1 MGLDIRGMPAEQSK
15 QDNRPAFSFPKMEEE
30 ILAFWQKEKIFERS
44 VNERP
49 SDKEYVFYDGP
60 PFATGL
66 PHFGHLLA
74 SAIKDIVPR
83 YKTMQGFRVE
93 RRFGWDCHGLP
104 VETMVEK
111 ELGVNSKK
119 EIEKLGIQKFN
130 DACRAAVLRYVSEW
144 RRIITRFGRWVDFD
158 NDYKTM
164 DPKYMESV
172 IWVFS
177 ELYKK
182 KLIYEDFR
190 CSLYCTR
197 CETPLSNFET
207 AMDNSYQEV
216 EDPSIYIVFELADKP
231 NTFFLSWTT
240 TPWTLSAN
248 VALAVKEDAKYAEV
262 ELNKGDKVW
271 RSRRFI
277 LAKDRLPFVLASEP
291 YTVINEFSGADLAG
305 RKYKPIQD
313 LAKPGKEAYRVV
325 AADFVSL
332 DEGTGLVH
340 IAPAFG
346 EDDFNISKKENLPMV
361 LTVDGGGRFLP
372 FISPW
377 AGQHVKE
384 ADEKIIAAL
393 KQEGK
398 LWRAET
404 IKHSYPFCWRC
415 MSPLIY
421 KVQTSWYVKVE
432 SIKSK
437 MLLTNE
443 KIHWVPEHLKHGRFR
458 KGIEGAPDWGVS
470 RSRYWG
476 VPIPVWRCDRCKKE
490 RVVGG
495 LDELEKLSGKRPHD
509 LHRPLIDEVAWA
521 CACGG
526 TFQRVP
532 EVFDVWFESGSMPY
546 AEVHYPFDNKEKFE
560 ATFPADFITEYIAQT
575 RGWFYVMHVLSN
587 ALFGKN
593 SFKHVVTTG
602 TILGTDGT
610 KMSKSKGNYPDANL
624 IFDRYGADAL
634 RYYFLASSVMQAEA
648 VNFSESEIAEAVRKI
663 LLPFWNVFTFFKLY
677 APEGEKLKP
686 MREPKHVLDKWILAR
701 LEETRH
707 GVEGAMEGYELWRVA
722 RPLANF
728 VNDLSTWYLRR
739 SRDRFKSDNKE
750 DIDEAVASLYSV
762 LVTAAKIFA
771 PFTPFLAEH
780 LYQNLKPWNAK
791 PKDSVHLEPWPKSH
805 KEFLDEKL
813 LKEMSEA
820 REIIEIGH
828 ALRAAKKIKVRQPLA
843 ALWSHGFASV
853 SKNVEQL
860 ILDELN
866 VKQWL
871 SGKPPKGKRIVSWEA
886 VAGKKKIFF
895 DTKLTEDLKREG
907 LKRELVRQINALRK
921 KQGLT
926 IHDKII
932 IHYDTDSA
940 PLLKLLKNHDAAIA
954 KDVIA
959 SGFLHGEGEH
969 ELTIDGEV
977 IKISLKR

>member
-1 MGLDIRGMPAEQSK
+1 MPQEKESK
-15 QDNRPAFSFPKMEEE
+15 QEIKSAPFSFSKIEEQV
-30 ILAFWQKEKIFERS
+30 LAFWQKEKIFERS
-44 VNERP
+44 VNERY
-49 SDKEYVFYDGP
+49 DEKAYMFYEGP

-66 PHFGHLLA
+66 PHVGHLLA

-83 YKTMQGFRVE
+83 YKTMKGYRVE

-130 DACRAAVLRYVSEW
+130 DACRAAVLRYVAEW
-144 RRIITRFGRWVDFD
+144 RRTITRFGRWVDFD

-172 IWVFS
+172 IWVFG

-207 AMDNSYQEV
+207 AMDNNYQEV
-216 EDPSIYIVFELADKP
+216 EDPSIYIVFEAMKKP

-248 VALAVKEDAKYAEV
+248 VALAVKEDAKYVEV
-262 ELNKGDKVW
+262 ELTKGGKVW
-271 RSRRFI
+271 KGRHII
-277 LAKDRLPFVLASEP
+277 LAKDRLSFVFADQP
-291 YTVINEFSGADLAG
+291 YQIVKEFNGADFIG
-305 RKYKPIQD
+305 WEYKPIQGFI
-313 LAKPGKEAYRVV
+313 KPDKEAHRVV

-332 DEGTGLVH
+332 EDGTGIVH
-340 IAPAFG
+340 IATAFG

-361 LTVDGGGRFLP
+361 LTVDDGGKFLP
-372 FISPW
+372 AIAPW
-377 AGQHVKE
+377 AGQYVKA
-384 ADEKIIAAL
+384 ADQSIIEVL
-393 KQEGK
+393 KNEGK

-404 IKHSYPFCWRC
+404 ITHSYPFCWRC
-415 MSPLIY
+415 ASPLIY
-421 KVQTSWYVKVE
+421 KVQTSLYIKVE
-432 SIKSK
+432 ALKKK
-437 MLLTNE
+437 MLATNE
-443 KIHWVPEHLKHGRFR
+443 KIHWVPEHLKHGRFQ
-458 KGIEGAPDWGVS
+458 KGIESAPDWGVS

-490 RVVGG
+490 RVVGS

-526 TFQRVP
+526 IFQRVP

-546 AEVHYPFDNKEKFE
+546 AQVHYPFENKEKFE
-560 ATFPADFITEYIAQT
+560 VTFPADFITEYIAQT

-587 ALFGKN
+587 ALFGKH

-602 TILGTDGT
+602 TILAEDGS
-610 KMSKSKGNYPDANL
+610 KMSKSKGNAPDVNL
-624 IFDRYGADAL
+624 ILDRYGADAL
-634 RYYFLASSVMQAEA
+634 RYYFLASSVMQAES

-663 LLPFWNVFTFFKLY
+663 LLPLWNVFTFFKLY
-677 APEGEKLKP
+677 APEGKKLRP

-707 GVEGAMEGYELWRVA
+707 EVEGAMESYELWLTA
-722 RPLANF
+722 RPLAEF

-739 SRDRFKSDNKE
+739 SRDRFKSDNEE
-750 DIDEAVASLYSV
+750 DKHEALTTLYSV
-762 LVTAAKIFA
+762 LVTASKIFA

-805 KEFLDEKL
+805 KEFVDEKL
-813 LKEMSEA
+813 LQEMSAA
-820 REIIEIGH
+820 REIIEAGH
-828 ALRAAKKIKVRQPLA
+828 ALRSEAKLKVRQPLA
-843 ALWSHGFASV
+843 AVWVHGSAAI
-853 SKNVEQL
+853 SKNIERL

-866 VKQWL
+866 VKQWT
-871 SGKPPKGKRIVSWEA
+871 SSKAPKGKNIVSWKSP
-886 VAGKKKIFF
+886 AGKLEISF
-895 DTKLTEDLKREG
+895 DTNLTDDLKLEG
-907 LKRELVRQINALRK
+907 LRRELVRQINALRK

-926 IHDKII
+926 IRDKVIV
-932 IHYDTDSA
+932 HYNTDSA
-940 PLLKLLKNHDAAIA
+940 PLLKLLKNQEAAIA
-954 KDVIA
+954 KDIIA
-959 SGFLHGEGEH
+959 SGFEYGEGAH
-969 ELTIDGEV
+969 ELKIDLEV
-977 IKISLKR
+977 IKISLEK

>member
-1 MGLDIRGMPAEQSK
+1 MSDTSNKSEK
-15 QDNRPAFSFPKMEEE
+15 QAVFSFSRMEEE
-30 ILAFWQKEKIFERS
+30 VVAFWQKEKIFERS
-44 VNERP
+44 VNER
-49 SDKEYVFYDGP
+49 SEEKAYVFYDGP

-66 PHFGHLLA
+66 PHIGHLLA

-83 YKTMQGFRVE
+83 YKTMKGHRVE

-130 DACRAAVLRYVSEW
+130 DACRAAVLRYVAEW
-144 RRIITRFGRWVDFD
+144 RRTITRFGRWVDFD

-164 DPKYMESV
+164 DPKYMESA
-172 IWVFS
+172 IWVFG

-182 KLIYEDFR
+182 KLLYEDFR

-197 CETPLSNFET
+197 CETPLSNFEI

-216 EDPSIYIVFELADKP
+216 EDPSIYIVFEAVGKP

-262 ELNKGDKVW
+262 ELNKEDKVW
-271 RSRRFI
+271 RGRHLI
-277 LAKDRLPFVLASEP
+277 LAKDRLPYVLASEP
-291 YTVINEFSGADLAG
+291 YTVINEFFGAELAG
-305 RKYKPIQD
+305 WKYKPIQD
-313 LAKPGKEAYRVV
+313 FVKPDKEAHRVV
-325 AADFVSL
+325 TADFVSL
-332 DEGTGLVH
+332 DDGTGIVH

-346 EDDFNISKKENLPMV
+346 EDDFNISKKENLPVV
-361 LTVDGGGRFLP
+361 LTVDDGGRFLP
-372 FISPW
+372 TITPW
-377 AGQHVKE
+377 VGQHVKE
-384 ADEKIIAAL
+384 ADEKIITAL
-393 KQEGK
+393 RAEGK
-398 LWRAET
+398 LWRTET

-415 MSPLIY
+415 ASPLIY

-432 SIKSK
+432 SLKDK
-437 MLLTNE
+437 MLVANE
-443 KIHWVPEHLKHGRFR
+443 KIHWVPEHLKHGRFQ
-458 KGIEGAPDWGVS
+458 KGIESAPDWGVS

-476 VPIPVWRCDRCKKE
+476 VPIPVWRCARCKKE
-490 RVVGG
+490 RVVGS

-526 TFQRVP
+526 TFQRVL

-546 AEVHYPFDNKEKFE
+546 AQVHYPFENKEKFE

-587 ALFGKN
+587 ALFGKH

-602 TILGTDGT
+602 TILAEDGT
-610 KMSKSKGNYPDANL
+610 KMSKSKGNAPDANL
-624 IFDRYGADAL
+624 ILDRYGADAL
-634 RYYFLASSVMQAEA
+634 RYYFLSSSVMQAES
-648 VNFSESEIAEAVRKI
+648 VNFSEGEIAEAVRKI
-663 LLPFWNVFTFFKLY
+663 LLPLWNVFTFFKLY
-677 APEGEKLKP
+677 APIDKKLRP
-686 MREPKHVLDKWILAR
+686 MREPTHVLDKWILGR
-701 LEETRH
+701 LEQTRY
-707 GVEGAMEGYELWRVA
+707 EIEEAMERYELWRAA
-722 RPLANF
+722 RPFADF

-739 SRDRFKSDNKE
+739 SRDRFKSDDEE
-750 DIDEAVASLYSV
+750 DKHEAIATLYSV
-762 LVTAAKIFA
+762 LVTGSKIFA
-771 PFTPFLAEH
+771 PFMPFLAEH

-791 PKDSVHLEPWPKSH
+791 PKDSVHLESWPKSH

-820 REIIEIGH
+820 RAIIEAGH
-828 ALRAAKKIKVRQPLA
+828 ALRAEAKLKVRQPLSA
-843 ALWSHGFASV
+843 MWSYGFASV
-853 SKNVEQL
+853 SKNIEQL

-871 SGKPPKGKRIVSWEA
+871 SGKPPKGKRVVSLETA
-886 VAGKKKIFF
+886 VGKKKIFF
-895 DTKLTEDLKREG
+895 DTKLTEDLRREG

-926 IHDKII
+926 IHDQVII
-932 IHYDTDSA
+932 RYNTDSA
-940 PLLKLLKNHDAAIA
+940 PLLKLLKNQETVIA

-959 SGFLHGEGEH
+959 SRLEHGEGEY
-969 ELTIDGEV
+969 ELTIDGETIRV
-977 IKISLKR
+977 TLEK